1 MELISCMSAFNPKN
15 SFSSFDTQK
24 LHRLVDFY
32 PKDIFGTDLLKLEL
46 QLDNFIADIK
56 KMFYLKE

>member
-24 LHRLVDFY
+24 LRRLVDFY

-56 KMFYLKE
+56 KMFYLKA

>member
-24 LHRLVDFY
+24 LRRLVDFY